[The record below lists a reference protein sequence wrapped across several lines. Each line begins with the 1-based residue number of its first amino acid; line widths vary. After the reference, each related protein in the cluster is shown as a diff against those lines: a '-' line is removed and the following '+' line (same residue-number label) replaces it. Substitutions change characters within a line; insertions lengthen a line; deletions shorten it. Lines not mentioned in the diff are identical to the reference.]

1 MSLSF
6 RRLRYLSYE
15 LINRVK
21 IRLGSVA
28 RRPINTNPGL
38 TFNLRFFVYQF
49 KSIFEKKFP
58 VFFQN
63 IQSSNWSS
71 KRFKLNFLSKLL
83 DLKSYFTLTL
93 GYLNPALNN
102 KWILGWWLG
111 TWNLMNLSRFLCNT
125 LTSINLKQRHLR
137 GFRAILPQKRHI
149 LAALQERFENIL
161 GIIKSVKFLVPLD
174 MRNWYAGDNR
184 YEIWVLSA
192 SVRVGRD
199 TPLCVICSFRA
210 EYEIKWAGFFFHLW
224 TLHILGS

>member
-1 MSLSF
+1 
-6 RRLRYLSYE
+6 
-15 LINRVK
+15 
-21 IRLGSVA
+21 
-28 RRPINTNPGL
+28 
-38 TFNLRFFVYQF
+38 
-49 KSIFEKKFP
+49 
-58 VFFQN
+58 
-63 IQSSNWSS
+63 
-71 KRFKLNFLSKLL
+71 
-83 DLKSYFTLTL
+83 
-93 GYLNPALNN
+93 
-102 KWILGWWLG
+102 
-111 TWNLMNLSRFLCNT
+111 MNLSRFLCNT

-199 TPLCVICSFRA
+199 TQLCVICSFWA

-224 TLHILGS
+224 TLHILGFLNKVYDSLVGNPEFKKIITTDKCYSQESQFCVPVEDSGWKVVQLHLRQVPIDTVHIHKCCITYKEQQYRTKSLIKI